1 MTTRAKER
9 SRGQLGKFERVPAFV
24 PHFWEIALNG
34 RADREAKIDGHWLYE
49 FKIKGGDARQFP
61 GCFDP
66 GDCLLLWKDK
76 LGFVHYR
83 VASER
88 LAA

>member
-34 RADREAKIDGHWLYE
+34 RADREAKIDGHWL
-49 FKIKGGDARQFP
+49 
-61 GCFDP
+61 
-66 GDCLLLWKDK
+66 
-76 LGFVHYR
+76 
-83 VASER
+83 
-88 LAA
+88 